1 VPSTSELVRDA
12 FLVTAA
18 EARGLIA
25 SRAAGGRWNEA
36 SALDDLTVGAL
47 AGHLARA
54 AFVVVGYLD
63 ASTPDPGGDAAELLT
78 ADQYFERGVPPTEM
92 SEEMHAGIRARAAEE
107 AADGQDA
114 LVARLD
120 ATLHDLEARLATEPS
135 DRAVT
140 VARGS
145 GGLVLPLDEYL
156 VTRMVE
162 LVVHSDDL
170 AASVGLDTP
179 SFDPLTM
186 ACVIGCMLA
195 MVRARHGDLA
205 VMRGLA
211 RRERDQIEAIRA
223 F

>member
-1 VPSTSELVRDA
+1 VPTGSELVRDA
-12 FLVTAA
+12 FLATAA
-18 EARGLIA
+18 EARGVIA
-25 SRAAGGRWNEA
+25 SRSAAAEWNEP
-36 SALDDLTVGAL
+36 SAVENLTVGAL

-63 ASTPDPGGDAAELLT
+63 ASDPDPGGDAAELLT
-78 ADQYFERGVPPTEM
+78 ADQYFERSVPAPEM
-92 SEEMHAGIRARAAEE
+92 APELHAGIRARAAEE
-107 AADGQDA
+107 AGEGQDA

-120 ATLHDLEARLATEPS
+120 ATLHELDARLASEPS
-135 DRAVT
+135 DRAVM

-170 AASVGLDTP
+170 AASVGIETP
-179 SFDPLTM
+179 TFDPLTM

-205 VMRGLA
+205 VMRGFA
-211 RRERDQIEAIRA
+211 RRERDRIDAIRA